1 MGFGWKEAG
10 GWVKFRTE
18 ILWGRGASFHCF
30 RNINLWVQLWAW
42 QVRLSFFP
50 YHFSQHHQFS
60 LSLKL
65 QWQIF
70 RIFVFFVTFD
80 RRKNNASTRHN
91 IQQSGCYIIEIYIRV
106 CELKRKWVNI
116 DTLSYVS
123 SEFLVT
129 IPDHYH
135 FTGHSND
142 SCPTSLAICTL

>member
-1 MGFGWKEAG
+1 MVERKQVAELSSEQRFSEGEVPLFTVSETLISEYSSGHDRSG
-10 GWVKFRTE
+10 CPSSLITSVK
-18 ILWGRGASFHCF
+18 
-30 RNINLWVQLWAW
+30 
-42 QVRLSFFP
+42 
-50 YHFSQHHQFS
+50 HHQFS

-91 IQQSGCYIIEIYIRV
+91 IQQSGCYIIEIHIRV
-106 CELKRKWVNI
+106 CELKRKWVNV

-142 SCPTSLAICTL
+142 SCPTSLAFCTL